1 MLDVLVWL
9 REMLVEFR
17 GYIYFITT
25 IALVVFLYS
34 YIYYMYK
41 AQRTG
46 AKDYEKYARLA
57 LDDGILDTPVESREK
72 GGNK

>member
-1 MLDVLVWL
+1 MV
-9 REMLVEFR
+9 EMIVEYR
-17 GYIYFITT
+17 GYLYFIAT

-57 LDDGILDTPVESREK
+57 LDDGILDTPIESRK
-72 GGNK
+72 GRNE

>member
-1 MLDVLVWL
+1 M
-9 REMLVEFR
+9 VEAIVEYR
-17 GYIYFITT
+17 GYLYFAAT

-57 LDDGILDTPVESREK
+57 LDDGILDTPIESREK
-72 GGNK
+72 GGIK

>member
-1 MLDVLVWL
+1 MI
-9 REMLVEFR
+9 EAIVEFR
-17 GYIYFITT
+17 GYLYFAAT

-34 YIYYMYK
+34 YIYYMYR

-57 LDDGILDTPVESREK
+57 LDDNITDTPLESREIGRK
-72 GGNK
+72 

>member
-1 MLDVLVWL
+1 MI
-9 REMLVEFR
+9 EAIVEFR
-17 GYIYFITT
+17 GYLYFIAT

-34 YIYYMYK
+34 YIYYMYR

-57 LDDGILDTPVESREK
+57 LDDNITDTPLESREIGRK
-72 GGNK
+72 